1 MNFLKSKKYL
11 QSDNDGTF
19 WPGYIELPEEENLK
33 NNNDFQNESKEGSF
47 TSNPRIY
54 TGLGL
59 LLLVAVLFLNQTSAF
74 ILLVLIAL
82 VSTKEWFDIFDY
94 GIIIP
99 YPLLLYSSIAPLVIA
114 YFYGLDNIH
123 IPMFIF
129 PIGVIIYTGTFV
141 SYGIYEK
148 FGSSFLFLIWFG
160 TGIASIGYVLKN
172 LGPLFTFLALISI
185 SLSDIAAYEF
195 GRRFGKRK
203 LSESISPNKTVEG
216 FFVGLFVGSFSMC
229 IVLYNFFE
237 LDFIQI
243 LIISLIFILFGVLG
257 DLFESKIK
265 RSVEIKDSSDFLPG
279 HGGVLDRVDSQIL
292 SFPILV
298 LFIQFL
304 DLI

>member
-1 MNFLKSKKYL
+1 M
-11 QSDNDGTF
+11 SDNEGTF
-19 WPGYIELPEEENLK
+19 WPGYIELPEEENLEDSS
-33 NNNDFQNESKEGSF
+33 NFQNDKNESRF
-47 TSNPRIY
+47 TLNPRIY

-74 ILLVLIAL
+74 ILLVLVAL
-82 VSTKEWFDIFDY
+82 ISTKEWFDIFDY

-99 YPLLLYSSIAPLVIA
+99 YPLLLYSSLAPLVIA

-123 IPMFIF
+123 VPLFIF
-129 PIGVIIYTGTFV
+129 PIGVIVYTGTFV

-148 FGSSFLFLIWFG
+148 FGSSYLFLIWFG
-160 TGIASIGYVLKN
+160 TGIASIGYVLQN

-195 GRRFGKRK
+195 GKRYGKRK
-203 LSESISPNKTVEG
+203 LSESISPNKTIEG
-216 FFVGLFVGSFSMC
+216 FFAGLLIGSLSMF
-229 IVLYNFFE
+229 IVLNNYFE
-237 LDFIQI
+237 LDFIPI
-243 LIISLIFILFGVLG
+243 LLVSLIFILFGVLG
-257 DLFESKIK
+257 DLFESRIK
-265 RSVEIKDSSDFLPG
+265 RTLEVKDSSDFLPG

-292 SFPILV
+292 SFPVLV

>member
-1 MNFLKSKKYL
+1 M
-11 QSDNDGTF
+11 SDNEGTF
-19 WPGYIELPEEENLK
+19 WPGYIELPEEENLEDSS
-33 NNNDFQNESKEGSF
+33 DFQNDKNESRF
-47 TSNPRIY
+47 TLNPRIY

-74 ILLVLIAL
+74 ILLVLVAL
-82 VSTKEWFDIFDY
+82 ISTKEWFDIFDY

-99 YPLLLYSSIAPLVIA
+99 YPLLLYSSLAPLVIA

-123 IPMFIF
+123 VPLFIF
-129 PIGVIIYTGTFV
+129 PIGVIVYTGTFV

-148 FGSSFLFLIWFG
+148 FGSSYLFLIWFG
-160 TGIASIGYVLKN
+160 TGIASIGYVLQN

-195 GRRFGKRK
+195 GKRYGKRK
-203 LSESISPNKTVEG
+203 LSESISPNKTIEG
-216 FFVGLFVGSFSMC
+216 FFAGLLIGSLSMF
-229 IVLYNFFE
+229 IVLNNYFE
-237 LDFIQI
+237 LDFIPT
-243 LIISLIFILFGVLG
+243 LLVSLIFILFGVLG
-257 DLFESKIK
+257 DLFESRIK
-265 RSVEIKDSSDFLPG
+265 RTLEVKDSSDFLPG

>member
-1 MNFLKSKKYL
+1 MNFLKFKKYL

-19 WPGYIELPEEENLK
+19 WPGYIEIPDEEINQDGSDHKDDEK
-33 NNNDFQNESKEGSF
+33 QNSF

-54 TGLGL
+54 TGIGL
-59 LLLVAVLFLNQTSAF
+59 LSVVALLFLNQTSAF
-74 ILLVLIAL
+74 ILLVLVSLIA
-82 VSTKEWFDIFDY
+82 TKEWFDIFDY
-94 GIIIP
+94 GIILP

-123 IPMFIF
+123 VPLFIF
-129 PIGVIIYTGTFV
+129 PIGVIVYTGTFV
-141 SYGIYEK
+141 TYGIYEK

-160 TGIASIGYVLKN
+160 TGIACIGYVLQN

-195 GRRFGKRK
+195 GRRYGKRK
-203 LSESISPNKTVEG
+203 LSENISPNKTVEG
-216 FFVGLFVGSFSMC
+216 FLAGVFVGGLSMF
-229 IVLYNFFE
+229 IVLNNFFE
-237 LDFIQI
+237 LDFAPTL
-243 LIISLIFILFGVLG
+243 LIALIFILFGVLG
-257 DLFESKIK
+257 DLFESRIK
-265 RSVEIKDSSDFLPG
+265 RSLDVKDSGDFLPG

-292 SFPILV
+292 SFPVLV

>member
-19 WPGYIELPEEENLK
+19 WPGYIELPEEDNLK
-33 NNNDFQNESKEGSF
+33 NNNDFQNESKEGRF

>member
-1 MNFLKSKKYL
+1 M
-11 QSDNDGTF
+11 SDNEGTF
-19 WPGYIELPEEENLK
+19 WPGYIELPEEENLEDSS
-33 NNNDFQNESKEGSF
+33 NFQNDKNESRF
-47 TSNPRIY
+47 TLNPRIY

-74 ILLVLIAL
+74 ILLVLVAL
-82 VSTKEWFDIFDY
+82 ISTKEWFDIFDY

-99 YPLLLYSSIAPLVIA
+99 YPLLLYSSLAPLVIA

-123 IPMFIF
+123 VPLFIF
-129 PIGVIIYTGTFV
+129 PIGVIVYTGTFV

-148 FGSSFLFLIWFG
+148 FGSSYLFLIWFG
-160 TGIASIGYVLKN
+160 TGIASIGYVLQN

-195 GRRFGKRK
+195 GKRYGKRK
-203 LSESISPNKTVEG
+203 LSESISPNKTIEG
-216 FFVGLFVGSFSMC
+216 FFAGLLIGSLSMF
-229 IVLYNFFE
+229 IVLNNYFE
-237 LDFIQI
+237 LDFIPT
-243 LIISLIFILFGVLG
+243 LLFSLIFILFGVLG
-257 DLFESKIK
+257 DLFESRIK
-265 RSVEIKDSSDFLPG
+265 RTLEVKDSSDFLPG

-292 SFPILV
+292 SFPVLV

>member
-1 MNFLKSKKYL
+1 M
-11 QSDNDGTF
+11 SDNEGTF
-19 WPGYIELPEEENLK
+19 WPGYIELPEEENLEDSS
-33 NNNDFQNESKEGSF
+33 NFQNDKNESRF
-47 TSNPRIY
+47 NLNPRIY

-74 ILLVLIAL
+74 ILLVLVAL
-82 VSTKEWFDIFDY
+82 ISTKEWFDIFDY

-99 YPLLLYSSIAPLVIA
+99 YPLLLYSSLAPLVIA

-123 IPMFIF
+123 VPLFIF
-129 PIGVIIYTGTFV
+129 PIGVIVYTGTFV

-148 FGSSFLFLIWFG
+148 FGSSYLFLIWFG
-160 TGIASIGYVLKN
+160 TGIASIGYVLQN

-195 GRRFGKRK
+195 GKRYGKRK
-203 LSESISPNKTVEG
+203 LSESISPNKTIEG
-216 FFVGLFVGSFSMC
+216 FFAGLLIGSLSMF
-229 IVLYNFFE
+229 IVLNNYFE
-237 LDFIQI
+237 LDFIPT
-243 LIISLIFILFGVLG
+243 LLVSLIFILFGVLG
-257 DLFESKIK
+257 DLFESRIK
-265 RSVEIKDSSDFLPG
+265 RTLEVKDSSDFLPG

-292 SFPILV
+292 SFPVLV

>member
-1 MNFLKSKKYL
+1 M
-11 QSDNDGTF
+11 SDNEGTF
-19 WPGYIELPEEENLK
+19 WPGYIKLPEEENLEDSS
-33 NNNDFQNESKEGSF
+33 NFQNDKNESRF
-47 TSNPRIY
+47 TLNPRIY

-74 ILLVLIAL
+74 ILLVLVAL
-82 VSTKEWFDIFDY
+82 ISTKEWFDIFDY

-99 YPLLLYSSIAPLVIA
+99 YPLLLYSSLAPLVIA

-123 IPMFIF
+123 VPLFIF
-129 PIGVIIYTGTFV
+129 PIGVIVYTGTFV

-148 FGSSFLFLIWFG
+148 FGSSYLFLIWFG
-160 TGIASIGYVLKN
+160 TGIASIGYVLQN

-195 GRRFGKRK
+195 GKRYGKRK
-203 LSESISPNKTVEG
+203 LSESISPNKTIEG
-216 FFVGLFVGSFSMC
+216 FFAGLLIGSLSMF
-229 IVLYNFFE
+229 IVLNNYFE
-237 LDFIQI
+237 LDFIPT
-243 LIISLIFILFGVLG
+243 LLVSLIFILFGVLG
-257 DLFESKIK
+257 DLFESRIK
-265 RSVEIKDSSDFLPG
+265 RTLEVKDSSDFLPG

-292 SFPILV
+292 SFPVLV

>member
-1 MNFLKSKKYL
+1 MNFLKFKKYL

-19 WPGYIELPEEENLK
+19 WPGYIEIPDEEIIQD
-33 NNNDFQNESKEGSF
+33 NNDLQDDKKQNSF

-54 TGLGL
+54 TGIGL
-59 LLLVAVLFLNQTSAF
+59 LLVVALLFLNQTSAF
-74 ILLVLIAL
+74 ILLVLVSLIA
-82 VSTKEWFDIFDY
+82 TKEWFDIFDY
-94 GIIIP
+94 GIILP

-123 IPMFIF
+123 VPLFIF
-129 PIGVIIYTGTFV
+129 PIGVIVYTGTFV
-141 SYGIYEK
+141 TYGIYEK

-160 TGIASIGYVLKN
+160 TGIACIGYVLKN

-195 GRRFGKRK
+195 GRRYGKRK
-203 LSESISPNKTVEG
+203 LSEKISPNKTVEG
-216 FFVGLFVGSFSMC
+216 FFAGVFVGGLSMF
-229 IVLYNFFE
+229 IVLNNYFE
-237 LDFIQI
+237 LDFAPTL
-243 LIISLIFILFGVLG
+243 LIALIFILFGVLG
-257 DLFESKIK
+257 DLFESRIK
-265 RSVEIKDSSDFLPG
+265 RSLDVKDSSDFLPG

-292 SFPILV
+292 SFPVLV

>member
-1 MNFLKSKKYL
+1 M
-11 QSDNDGTF
+11 SDNEGTF
-19 WPGYIELPEEENLK
+19 WPGYIELPEEENLEDSS
-33 NNNDFQNESKEGSF
+33 NFQNDKNESRF
-47 TSNPRIY
+47 TLNPRIY

-74 ILLVLIAL
+74 ILLVLVAL
-82 VSTKEWFDIFDY
+82 ISTKEWFDIFDY

-99 YPLLLYSSIAPLVIA
+99 YPLLLYSSLAPLVIA

-123 IPMFIF
+123 VPLFIF
-129 PIGVIIYTGTFV
+129 PIGVIVYTGTFV

-148 FGSSFLFLIWFG
+148 FGSSYLFLIWFG
-160 TGIASIGYVLKN
+160 TGIASIGYVLQN

-195 GRRFGKRK
+195 GKRYGKRK
-203 LSESISPNKTVEG
+203 LSESISPNKTIEG
-216 FFVGLFVGSFSMC
+216 FFAGLLIGSLSMF
-229 IVLYNFFE
+229 IVLNNYFE
-237 LDFIQI
+237 LDFIPT
-243 LIISLIFILFGVLG
+243 LLVSLVFILFGVLG
-257 DLFESKIK
+257 DLFESRIK
-265 RSVEIKDSSDFLPG
+265 RTLEVKDSSDFLPG

-292 SFPILV
+292 SFPVLV

>member
-1 MNFLKSKKYL
+1 MNFLKFKKYL

-19 WPGYIELPEEENLK
+19 WPGYIEIPDEEIIQD
-33 NNNDFQNESKEGSF
+33 NNDLQDDKKQNSF

-54 TGLGL
+54 TGIGL
-59 LLLVAVLFLNQTSAF
+59 LLVVALLFLNQTSAL
-74 ILLVLIAL
+74 ILLVLVSLIA
-82 VSTKEWFDIFDY
+82 TKEWFDIFDY

-123 IPMFIF
+123 VPLFIF
-129 PIGVIIYTGTFV
+129 PIGVIVYTGTFV
-141 SYGIYEK
+141 TYGIYEK

-160 TGIASIGYVLKN
+160 TGIACIGYVLKN

-195 GRRFGKRK
+195 GRRYGKRK
-203 LSESISPNKTVEG
+203 LSENISPNKTVEG
-216 FFVGLFVGSFSMC
+216 FFAGVFVGGLSMF
-229 IVLYNFFE
+229 IVLNNYFE
-237 LDFIQI
+237 LDFVPTL
-243 LIISLIFILFGVLG
+243 LIALIFILFGVLG
-257 DLFESKIK
+257 DLFESRIK
-265 RSVEIKDSSDFLPG
+265 RSLDVKDSSDFLPG

-292 SFPILV
+292 SFPVLV

>member
-33 NNNDFQNESKEGSF
+33 NNNDFQNESKEGRF

-74 ILLVLIAL
+74 ILLVLVAL

>member
-1 MNFLKSKKYL
+1 M
-11 QSDNDGTF
+11 SDNEGTF
-19 WPGYIELPEEENLK
+19 WPGYIELPEEENLEDSS
-33 NNNDFQNESKEGSF
+33 NFQNDKNESRF
-47 TSNPRIY
+47 TLNPRIY

-74 ILLVLIAL
+74 ILLVLVAL
-82 VSTKEWFDIFDY
+82 ISTKEWFDIFDY

-99 YPLLLYSSIAPLVIA
+99 YPLLLYSSLAPLVIA

-123 IPMFIF
+123 VPLFIF
-129 PIGVIIYTGTFV
+129 PIGVIVYTGTFL

-148 FGSSFLFLIWFG
+148 FGSSYLFLIWFG
-160 TGIASIGYVLKN
+160 TGIASIGYVLQN

-195 GRRFGKRK
+195 GKRYGKRK
-203 LSESISPNKTVEG
+203 LSESISPNKTIEG
-216 FFVGLFVGSFSMC
+216 FFAGLLIGSLSMF
-229 IVLYNFFE
+229 IVLNNYFE
-237 LDFIQI
+237 LDFIPT
-243 LIISLIFILFGVLG
+243 LLVSLIFILFGVLG
-257 DLFESKIK
+257 DLFESRIK
-265 RSVEIKDSSDFLPG
+265 RTLEVKDSSDFLPG

-292 SFPILV
+292 SFPVLV

>member
-1 MNFLKSKKYL
+1 MNFLKFKKYL

-19 WPGYIELPEEENLK
+19 WPGYIEIPDEEVIQDS
-33 NNNDFQNESKEGSF
+33 NDLQDDKKQNSF

-54 TGLGL
+54 TGIGL
-59 LLLVAVLFLNQTSAF
+59 LLVVALLFLNQTSAL
-74 ILLVLIAL
+74 ILLVLVSLIA
-82 VSTKEWFDIFDY
+82 TKEWFDIFDY

-123 IPMFIF
+123 VPLFIF
-129 PIGVIIYTGTFV
+129 PIGVIVYTGTFV
-141 SYGIYEK
+141 TYGIYEK

-160 TGIASIGYVLKN
+160 TGIACIGYVLKN

-195 GRRFGKRK
+195 GRRYGKRK
-203 LSESISPNKTVEG
+203 LSENISPNKTVEG
-216 FFVGLFVGSFSMC
+216 FFAGVFVGGLSMF
-229 IVLYNFFE
+229 IVLNNYFE
-237 LDFIQI
+237 LDFVPTL
-243 LIISLIFILFGVLG
+243 LIALIFILFGVLG
-257 DLFESKIK
+257 DLFESRIK
-265 RSVEIKDSSDFLPG
+265 RSLDVKDSSDFLPG

-292 SFPILV
+292 SFPVLV

>member
-1 MNFLKSKKYL
+1 M
-11 QSDNDGTF
+11 SDNEGTF
-19 WPGYIELPEEENLK
+19 WPGYIELPEEENLEDSS
-33 NNNDFQNESKEGSF
+33 NFQNDKNESRF
-47 TSNPRIY
+47 TLNPRIY

-74 ILLVLIAL
+74 ILLVLVSLI
-82 VSTKEWFDIFDY
+82 STKEWFDIFDY

-99 YPLLLYSSIAPLVIA
+99 YPLLLYSSLAPLVIA

-123 IPMFIF
+123 VPLFIF
-129 PIGVIIYTGTFV
+129 PIGVIVYTGTFV

-148 FGSSFLFLIWFG
+148 FGSSYLFLIWFG
-160 TGIASIGYVLKN
+160 TGIASIGYVLQN

-195 GRRFGKRK
+195 GKRYGKRK
-203 LSESISPNKTVEG
+203 LSESISPNKTIEG
-216 FFVGLFVGSFSMC
+216 FFAGLLIGSLSMF
-229 IVLYNFFE
+229 IVLNNYFE
-237 LDFIQI
+237 LDFIPT
-243 LIISLIFILFGVLG
+243 LLVSLIFILFGVLG
-257 DLFESKIK
+257 DLFESRIK
-265 RSVEIKDSSDFLPG
+265 RTLEVKDSSDFLPG

-292 SFPILV
+292 SFPVLV

>member
-1 MNFLKSKKYL
+1 MNFLKFKKYL

-19 WPGYIELPEEENLK
+19 WPGYIEMPDEEIIQDG
-33 NNNDFQNESKEGSF
+33 NDHQDDKKQNSF

-54 TGLGL
+54 TGIGL
-59 LLLVAVLFLNQTSAF
+59 LLVVALLFLNQTSAF
-74 ILLVLIAL
+74 ILLVLVSLIA
-82 VSTKEWFDIFDY
+82 TKEWFDIFDY
-94 GIIIP
+94 GIILP

-123 IPMFIF
+123 VPLFIF
-129 PIGVIIYTGTFV
+129 PIGVIVYTGTFV
-141 SYGIYEK
+141 TYGIYEK

-160 TGIASIGYVLKN
+160 TGIACIGYVLQN

-195 GRRFGKRK
+195 GRRYGKRK
-203 LSESISPNKTVEG
+203 LSENISPNKTVEG
-216 FFVGLFVGSFSMC
+216 FFAGVFVGGLSMF
-229 IVLYNFFE
+229 IVLNNYFE
-237 LDFIQI
+237 LDFAPTL
-243 LIISLIFILFGVLG
+243 LIALIFILFGVLG
-257 DLFESKIK
+257 DLFESRIK
-265 RSVEIKDSSDFLPG
+265 RSLDVKDSSDFLPG

-292 SFPILV
+292 SFPVLV

>member
-1 MNFLKSKKYL
+1 MNFLKFKKYL

-19 WPGYIELPEEENLK
+19 WPGYIEMPDEEIIQDG
-33 NNNDFQNESKEGSF
+33 NDHQDDKKQNSF

-54 TGLGL
+54 TGIGL
-59 LLLVAVLFLNQTSAF
+59 LLVVALLFLNQTSAL
-74 ILLVLIAL
+74 ILLVLVSLIA
-82 VSTKEWFDIFDY
+82 TKEWFDIFDY

-123 IPMFIF
+123 VPLFIF
-129 PIGVIIYTGTFV
+129 PIGVIVYTGTFV
-141 SYGIYEK
+141 TYGIYEK

-160 TGIASIGYVLKN
+160 TGIACIGYVLKN

-195 GRRFGKRK
+195 GRRYGKRK
-203 LSESISPNKTVEG
+203 LSEKISPNKTVEG
-216 FFVGLFVGSFSMC
+216 FFAGVFVGGLSMF
-229 IVLYNFFE
+229 IVLNNYFE
-237 LDFIQI
+237 LDFAPTL
-243 LIISLIFILFGVLG
+243 LIALIFILFGVLG
-257 DLFESKIK
+257 DLFESRIK
-265 RSVEIKDSSDFLPG
+265 RSLDVKDSSDFLPG

-292 SFPILV
+292 SFPVLV

>member
-1 MNFLKSKKYL
+1 M
-11 QSDNDGTF
+11 SDNEGTF
-19 WPGYIELPEEENLK
+19 WPGYIELPEEENLEDSS
-33 NNNDFQNESKEGSF
+33 NFQNDKNESRF
-47 TSNPRIY
+47 TLNPRIY

-74 ILLVLIAL
+74 TLLVLVAL
-82 VSTKEWFDIFDY
+82 ISTKEWFDIFDY

-99 YPLLLYSSIAPLVIA
+99 YPLLLYSSLAPLVIA

-123 IPMFIF
+123 VPLFIF
-129 PIGVIIYTGTFV
+129 PIGVIVYTGTFV

-148 FGSSFLFLIWFG
+148 FGSSYLFLIWFG
-160 TGIASIGYVLKN
+160 TGIASIGYVLQN

-195 GRRFGKRK
+195 GKRYGKRK
-203 LSESISPNKTVEG
+203 LSESISPNKTIEG
-216 FFVGLFVGSFSMC
+216 FFAGLLIGSLSMF
-229 IVLYNFFE
+229 IVLNNYFE
-237 LDFIQI
+237 LDFIPT
-243 LIISLIFILFGVLG
+243 LLVSLIFILFGVLG
-257 DLFESKIK
+257 DLFESRIK
-265 RSVEIKDSSDFLPG
+265 RTLEVKDSSDFLPG

>member
-1 MNFLKSKKYL
+1 MNFLKFKKYL

-19 WPGYIELPEEENLK
+19 WPGYIEIPDEEINQDGSDHKDDEK
-33 NNNDFQNESKEGSF
+33 QNSF

-54 TGLGL
+54 TGIGL
-59 LLLVAVLFLNQTSAF
+59 LSVVALLFLNQTSAF
-74 ILLVLIAL
+74 ILLVLVSLIA
-82 VSTKEWFDIFDY
+82 TKEWFDIFDY
-94 GIIIP
+94 GIILP

-123 IPMFIF
+123 VPLFIF
-129 PIGVIIYTGTFV
+129 PIGVIVYTGTFV
-141 SYGIYEK
+141 TYGIYEK

-160 TGIASIGYVLKN
+160 TGIACIGYVLQN

-195 GRRFGKRK
+195 GRRYGKRK
-203 LSESISPNKTVEG
+203 LSENISPNKTVEG
-216 FFVGLFVGSFSMC
+216 FLAGVFVGGLSMF
-229 IVLYNFFE
+229 IVLNNFFE
-237 LDFIQI
+237 LDFAPTL
-243 LIISLIFILFGVLG
+243 LIALIFILFGVLG
-257 DLFESKIK
+257 DLFESRIK
-265 RSVEIKDSSDFLPG
+265 RSLDVKDSSDFLPG

-292 SFPILV
+292 SFPVLV

>member
-1 MNFLKSKKYL
+1 MNFLKFKKYL

-19 WPGYIELPEEENLK
+19 WPGYIEIPDEEISHD
-33 NNNDFQNESKEGSF
+33 NNDLQDDKKQNSF

-54 TGLGL
+54 TGIGL
-59 LLLVAVLFLNQTSAF
+59 LLIVALLFLNQTSAL
-74 ILLVLIAL
+74 ILLVLVSLIA
-82 VSTKEWFDIFDY
+82 TKEWFDIFDY

-123 IPMFIF
+123 VPLFIF
-129 PIGVIIYTGTFV
+129 PIGVIVYTGTFV
-141 SYGIYEK
+141 TYGIYEK

-160 TGIASIGYVLKN
+160 TGIACIGYVLKN

-195 GRRFGKRK
+195 GRRYGKRK
-203 LSESISPNKTVEG
+203 LSENISPNKTVEG
-216 FFVGLFVGSFSMC
+216 FFAGVFVGGLSMF
-229 IVLYNFFE
+229 IVLNNYFE
-237 LDFIQI
+237 LDFAPTL
-243 LIISLIFILFGVLG
+243 LIALIFILFGVLG
-257 DLFESKIK
+257 DLFESRIK
-265 RSVEIKDSSDFLPG
+265 RSLDVKDSSDFLPG

-292 SFPILV
+292 SFPVLV

>member
-1 MNFLKSKKYL
+1 M
-11 QSDNDGTF
+11 SDNEGTF
-19 WPGYIELPEEENLK
+19 WPGYIELPEEENLEDSS
-33 NNNDFQNESKEGSF
+33 NFQNDKNESRF
-47 TSNPRIY
+47 TLNPRIY

-74 ILLVLIAL
+74 ILLVLVAL
-82 VSTKEWFDIFDY
+82 ISTKECFDIFDY

-99 YPLLLYSSIAPLVIA
+99 YPLLLYSSLAPLVIA

-123 IPMFIF
+123 VPLFIF
-129 PIGVIIYTGTFV
+129 PIGVIVYTGTFV

-148 FGSSFLFLIWFG
+148 FGSSYLFLIWFG
-160 TGIASIGYVLKN
+160 TGIASIGYVLQN

-195 GRRFGKRK
+195 GKRYGKRK
-203 LSESISPNKTVEG
+203 LSESISPNKTIEG
-216 FFVGLFVGSFSMC
+216 FFAGLLIGSLSMF
-229 IVLYNFFE
+229 IVLNNYFE
-237 LDFIQI
+237 LDFIPT
-243 LIISLIFILFGVLG
+243 LLVSLIFILFGVLG
-257 DLFESKIK
+257 DLFESRIK
-265 RSVEIKDSSDFLPG
+265 RTLEVKDSSDFLPG

-292 SFPILV
+292 SFPVLV

>member
-1 MNFLKSKKYL
+1 MNFLKFKKYL

-19 WPGYIELPEEENLK
+19 WPGYIEIPDEEISQD
-33 NNNDFQNESKEGSF
+33 NNDLQDDKKQNSF

-54 TGLGL
+54 TGIGL
-59 LLLVAVLFLNQTSAF
+59 LLVVALLFLNQTSAL
-74 ILLVLIAL
+74 ILLVLVSLIA
-82 VSTKEWFDIFDY
+82 TKEWFDIFDY

-123 IPMFIF
+123 VPLFIF
-129 PIGVIIYTGTFV
+129 PIGVIVYTGTFV
-141 SYGIYEK
+141 TYGIYEK

-160 TGIASIGYVLKN
+160 TGIACIGYVLKN

-195 GRRFGKRK
+195 GRRYGKRK
-203 LSESISPNKTVEG
+203 LSENISPNKTVEG
-216 FFVGLFVGSFSMC
+216 FFAGVFVGGLSMF
-229 IVLYNFFE
+229 IVLNNYFE
-237 LDFIQI
+237 LDFAPTL
-243 LIISLIFILFGVLG
+243 LIALIFILFGVLG
-257 DLFESKIK
+257 DLFESRIK
-265 RSVEIKDSSDFLPG
+265 RSLDVKDSSDFLPG

-292 SFPILV
+292 SFPVLV

>member
-1 MNFLKSKKYL
+1 MNFLKFKKYL

-19 WPGYIELPEEENLK
+19 WPGYIEMPDEEIIQDG
-33 NNNDFQNESKEGSF
+33 NDHQDDKKQNSF

-54 TGLGL
+54 TGIGL
-59 LLLVAVLFLNQTSAF
+59 LLVVALLFLNQTSAF
-74 ILLVLIAL
+74 ILLVLVSLIA
-82 VSTKEWFDIFDY
+82 TKEWFDIFDY
-94 GIIIP
+94 GIILP

-123 IPMFIF
+123 VPLFIF
-129 PIGVIIYTGTFV
+129 PIGVIVYTGTFV
-141 SYGIYEK
+141 TYGIYEK

-160 TGIASIGYVLKN
+160 TGIACIGYVLKN

-195 GRRFGKRK
+195 GRRYGKRK
-203 LSESISPNKTVEG
+203 LSENISPNKTVEG
-216 FFVGLFVGSFSMC
+216 FLAGVFVGGLSMF
-229 IVLYNFFE
+229 IVLNNYFE
-237 LDFIQI
+237 LDFAPTL
-243 LIISLIFILFGVLG
+243 LIALIFILFGVLG
-257 DLFESKIK
+257 DLFESRIK
-265 RSVEIKDSSDFLPG
+265 RSLDVKDSSDFLPG

-292 SFPILV
+292 SFPVLV